1 MQVGTLAAI
10 LLVFINA
17 YQRQLEVKRA
27 KTQ

>member
-17 YQRQLEVKRA
+17 YQRQSEVKRA
-27 KTQ
+27 KIQ